1 MLGNRKPWPD
11 WRRKRARG
19 GGRPKTVEPRVC
31 KEEEGDWE
39 EEEAEDPGSAD
50 WWPPFQPR
58 QPRPPPGPPP
68 DRWASWDDGDCEPES
83 APSTPSLAS
92 QSTSATSLPAA
103 KPELGDSSSSED
115 ELGQYLALL
124 NKGPPKPKKMPK
136 PKQRP
141 PVSGASVATSKYP
154 PPKRGPTPMA
164 PPDAP
169 EAPKRLRLEAKEPEK
184 RTIIR
189 PSTKAGPKPLP
200 TSAKAPMAP
209 APPVVPSPIR
219 PPLVSAPVQ
228 VTPAN
233 NLRIGRARTS
243 VPVVPP
249 RGQPRRTRETSTGLM
264 VDPPPI
270 SELRDSRPC
279 PFPGPPPVEDPPY
292 WALQQPLLNSQL
304 LLPPSHLPLA
314 LPAPPPPPPLD
325 SQPESLA
332 PAPMTDALAL
342 CEPSSGDGIISID
355 IDEDAIAVANVLQ
368 QDSQHAEF
376 YEVLKE
382 FQRKAAHVLKGSH
395 APVCIDVRLGGQITD
410 LPDLALGAPSAP
422 SMPSMPSQLALPSDT
437 GSGDSG
443 YYANNGNWKEALPSS
458 FAAVRIVNAKD
469 VRFSQKSMKRRF
481 QDGRSLEELIQGL
494 MRGTYNPMTDEFLT
508 LTVVEK
514 SDAQGNP
521 ALYSKDNRRL
531 YCLHEYQRRICA
543 ERVPVRVRIL
553 AWQDVVDAC
562 KFQRNYDT
570 EQDGTDI
577 TLRN

>member
-1 MLGNRKPWPD
+1 MVGNRGPWPD

-19 GGRPKTVEPRVC
+19 RPKTVEPRFC
-31 KEEEGDWE
+31 KEEVEEEWA
-39 EEEAEDPGSAD
+39 EEEAEDPGSSD

-68 DRWASWDDGDCEPES
+68 DRWASWDDGDCEPVS

-103 KPELGDSSSSED
+103 KPELGDSSSSSED

-136 PKQRP
+136 PKPRP

-154 PPKRGPTPMA
+154 PPKRGPSSMA
-164 PPDAP
+164 PPTAP
-169 EAPKRLRLEAKEPEK
+169 EAPKRLRLEEPEK

-189 PSTKAGPKPLP
+189 PSTKAGRPPLP

-209 APPVVPSPIR
+209 PPVAPPPVVPSPIR

-233 NLRIGRARTS
+233 SLRIGRARTS

-249 RGQPRRTRETSTGLM
+249 RGQLRLTRETSTGLM
-264 VDPPPI
+264 VDPPPV

-304 LLPPSHLPLA
+304 ALPPSHLPLA
-314 LPAPPPPPPLD
+314 LPPPPPPPPLD
-325 SQPESLA
+325 SEPESL
-332 PAPMTDALAL
+332 APMTDALAL

-376 YEVLKE
+376 YELLKE
-382 FQRKAAHVLKGSH
+382 FQRKAAHALKGAN
-395 APVCIDVRLGGQITD
+395 APVCIDVRLGGQVTD
-410 LPDLALGAPSAP
+410 LPEVLAPGGPSVS
-422 SMPSMPSQLALPSDT
+422 SMPSMPSDT
-437 GSGDSG
+437 GSG
-443 YYANNGNWKEALPSS
+443 YYSNNGNWSDALPPS
-458 FAAVRIVNAKD
+458 FAAERIVNAKD

-494 MRGTYNPMTDEFLT
+494 MRGTYNPMTDEFLK

-570 EQDGTDI
+570 EQDGNDI